1 MQDDCKSHEQIPD
14 MKHHLAQDKQYRVG
28 ITDTKKAINRERD
41 PTKQAKLEQKI
52 KVLQEKRKYH
62 AISTKLGR
70 ATKLQRSAKELG
82 PKIADYKKTACK
94 KPRGEASYA
103 FLKGIEVAGGVFNDQ
118 HGGMELSLGDA
129 MSVLEEWSKVCMI
142 VNATYGDDQK
152 MMDLVQSIMKASE
165 TVMTPLLFVCK
176 FMKSQAKWDDEKIIE
191 LKNSVCD
198 LYEAWLTVFPDQEV
212 YPKLHDLCAHIP
224 LFIDKWKMYGIL
236 SEESFEANHQSINKE
251 MSNVDSSA
259 KANVVMR
266 RLQAAAQSDTV
277 EVLVEI
283 KERTTGK
290 RRGNYRRKAGG
301 NQNDTT
307 VNTSEVDSEDADDY
321 IEIDDQRIIKAS
333 WKDFRN
339 LVMHGITPTRWQRVF
354 ENCAP
359 ETLDIA
365 YAFR

>member
-1 MQDDCKSHEQIPD
+1 VQDDCKSHEQIPD
-14 MKHHLAQDKQYRVG
+14 MKDHLAQDKQYRVG

-52 KVLQEKRKYH
+52 KILQEKRKYH

-82 PKIADYKKTACK
+82 PKIADYKKTTCK

-142 VNATYGDDQK
+142 VNAKYGDDQK
-152 MMDLVQSIMKASE
+152 MMDLVQTIMKASE
-165 TVMTPLLFVCK
+165 TVMTPLLIVCK
-176 FMKSQAKWDDEKIIE
+176 FMKSQAKWDDKKIIE

-224 LFIDKWKMYGIL
+224 LFIDKWKMYG
-236 SEESFEANHQSINKE
+236 S
-251 MSNVDSSA
+251 
-259 KANVVMR
+259 
-266 RLQAAAQSDTV
+266 
-277 EVLVEI
+277 
-283 KERTTGK
+283 
-290 RRGNYRRKAGG
+290 
-301 NQNDTT
+301 
-307 VNTSEVDSEDADDY
+307 
-321 IEIDDQRIIKAS
+321 
-333 WKDFRN
+333 
-339 LVMHGITPTRWQRVF
+339 
-354 ENCAP
+354 
-359 ETLDIA
+359 
-365 YAFR
+365 